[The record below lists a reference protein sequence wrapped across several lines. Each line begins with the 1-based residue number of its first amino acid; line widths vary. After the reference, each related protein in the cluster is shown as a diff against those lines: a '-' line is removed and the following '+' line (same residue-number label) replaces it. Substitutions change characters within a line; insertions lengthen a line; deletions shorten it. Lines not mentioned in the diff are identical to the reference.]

1 MNTEV
6 ISSARDQLRKDAL
19 REYRRLL
26 YVAMTRAEDR
36 LVICGWMGQREPS
49 EDSWYALARA
59 ALSGSAKEM
68 DFAFPEDPAGLWSA
82 AGWVQENPQTA
93 EIKSSTEEVVETVLV
108 ESLPAWASCDPD
120 SEPVPPKPLAP
131 SRAKDDEPPVRS
143 PLGNDDSSRYR
154 RGRLIH
160 RLLQSL
166 PDQPESKWSDV
177 GRRFLTSPLHELDSE
192 QVEGLLQE
200 TLSVLKHPDYRDLFG
215 ESSQAEVPVVG
226 LVRRD
231 GGVEV
236 ISGQVDRLV
245 ISDKKVKIIDYKT
258 NRPPPQFVDKV
269 HRAYLRQMAAYRV
282 VLRQIYPEHEIEA
295 HLLWTD
301 DARLMYLPDDILSQY
316 EP

>member
-1 MNTEV
+1 M
-6 ISSARDQLRKDAL
+6 
-19 REYRRLL
+19 
-26 YVAMTRAEDR
+26 
-36 LVICGWMGQREPS
+36 
-49 EDSWYALARA
+49 
-59 ALSGSAKEM
+59 
-68 DFAFPEDPAGLWSA
+68 
-82 AGWVQENPQTA
+82 
-93 EIKSSTEEVVETVLV
+93 
-108 ESLPAWASCDPD
+108 
-120 SEPVPPKPLAP
+120 AP

-143 PLGNDDSSRYR
+143 PLGKDDSSRYR

-166 PDQPESKWSDV
+166 PDQPESKWSEV
-177 GRRFLTSPLHELDSE
+177 GRRFLASPLHELNPE
-192 QVEGLLQE
+192 QIEGLLQE
-200 TLSVLKHPDYRDLFG
+200 TLSVLKHSDYRDLFG
-215 ESSQAEVPVVG
+215 ENSQAEVPVVG

-245 ISDKKVKIIDYKT
+245 ISGKKVKIIDYKT
-258 NRPPPQFVDKV
+258 NRPPPQSVDKV

-282 VLRQIYPEHEIEA
+282 VFRKIYPDYEIEA